1 MARDYVIVTD
11 SCADMDE
18 NYYNMNDVKVT
29 GLHYTIGIKTYTQG
43 SSDDL
48 TIEKFYDRIRSGV
61 LPKSSPVTYEDALEL
76 MESIAADGKDI
87 FFLCF
92 SSELSTTYQTC
103 QIAAQDVM
111 TKHPECTIKVV
122 DSISAALGQGLLLHL
137 CIKKKN
143 AGTSLE
149 ELEKYAERMKGH
161 VVHIFTVD
169 NLNHLQRGGRISKF
183 SAVMGTLLSVKPLLC
198 VDPKGGLSGYAKIK
212 GRKKALDTMAE
223 HMKEKYLPGENE
235 EIFISDADCLEDAQY
250 LGKVIMQMMPDV
262 KRVRYGKIGAVI
274 GSHTGADAI
283 AVAFIG
289 KSRTPVEN

>member
-18 NYYNMNDVKVT
+18 NYYNMNGIKVI

-48 TIEKFYDRIRSGV
+48 TVEKFYDRVRSGV

-76 MESIAADGKDI
+76 MEEIAADGKDI

-111 TKHPECTIKVV
+111 AKYSDCTIKVI
-122 DSISAALGQGLLLHL
+122 DSLCASGGQGLLLHL
-137 CIKKKN
+137 CVKKKN
-143 AGTSLE
+143 AGTSIE

-161 VVHIFTVD
+161 VVHVFTVD
-169 NLNHLQRGGRISKF
+169 NLNHLQRGGRLSKF
-183 SAVMGTLLSVKPLLC
+183 SAVMGTLLSIKPLLF
-198 VDPKGGLSGYAKIK
+198 VDAKGGLAAYAKIK
-212 GRKKALDTMAE
+212 GRKKALETMAE

-250 LGKVIMQMMPDV
+250 LGKVVMQMMPDV
-262 KRVRYGKIGAVI
+262 KRIRYGKVGAVI
-274 GSHTGADAI
+274 GSHAGADTI
-283 AVAFIG
+283 AMFYIG